1 MQLNKGTLLQ
11 GRKYR
16 IEKVLGQGGFGITYL
31 ATQTNLNRKVAI
43 KEFFMKDLCSRN
55 ELTNQVCYTSSNK
68 TFVDN
73 FKKKFSKEA
82 RTISALNHPNIIRI
96 YDNFEENG
104 TAYYAM
110 EYIDGASIN
119 DILNEKG
126 KLQENVALQY
136 IREVANA
143 LHYIHSKHIN
153 HLDIKPGNIMV
164 RNSDNTV
171 VLIDFGVAKQ
181 YDLSTDEGT
190 TSTPVGVSHGYSPIE
205 QYSDGGVKNFSPQS
219 DIYALGATLYRMVIG
234 EKPPHA
240 ISISQ
245 NGFPEFPNT
254 LSKSIRSAIIA
265 AMKQKR
271 SERPQSIEAFI
282 NILNGQ
288 DYNDETVVVNIK
300 QKSKAFLWILGILL
314 VIGFVCVE
322 GYIRNSRQTTN
333 DNETVDTHSI
343 DTLQNTEEPEKSNEI
358 TVKNYTYKR
367 NFGDN
372 NVIYSIDYPVSGS
385 PNLSRNVMEWMNES
399 FGGQYKGDLKN
410 GKQLVDYYGKNVEF
424 DEDYNTEV
432 KNYIR
437 LRYQTDK
444 YVTFEH
450 ESYFTSG
457 GAHGTGQTI
466 CATFRKDDGRKFGWD
481 MFSNYDNLQSAIKQG
496 LKEYFNVATDLE
508 LEEHLQLPEDNTIN
522 SLPMPSTDPWLT
534 PNGITLHYNAYE
546 IACYAEGEPTFTI
559 PFSKI
564 KNCLTS
570 SATDLISE

>member
-1 MQLNKGTLLQ
+1 MQLNKGTFLQ
-11 GRKYR
+11 GGKYR

-43 KEFFMKDLCSRN
+43 KEFFMNDLCSRN
-55 ELTNQVCYTSSNK
+55 ELTNQVRYTSSNK

-271 SERPQSIEAFI
+271 SERPQSIEAFV

-300 QKSKAFLWILGILL
+300 QKSKAFLLILGILL
-314 VIGFVCVE
+314 VVGFVCVE

-358 TVKNYTYKR
+358 TVKKYTYKR
-367 NFGDN
+367 NIGDN
-372 NVIYSIDYPVSGS
+372 NVFYSIDYPVSGS

-450 ESYFTSG
+450 ESYFTS
-457 GAHGTGQTI
+457 
-466 CATFRKDDGRKFGWD
+466 
-481 MFSNYDNLQSAIKQG
+481 
-496 LKEYFNVATDLE
+496 
-508 LEEHLQLPEDNTIN
+508 
-522 SLPMPSTDPWLT
+522 
-534 PNGITLHYNAYE
+534 
-546 IACYAEGEPTFTI
+546 
-559 PFSKI
+559 
-564 KNCLTS
+564 
-570 SATDLISE
+570 